1 MRSDST
7 VTAASQGILSN
18 GASGQMESR
27 PFPTGR
33 TSRRPL
39 PLASARSCMSD
50 SERNESP
57 MRRRSNP
64 RDRITLE
71 FLHGRNR
78 VADQMASDHLERH
91 LADSPRLVS
100 RGPHDHRCSSILPGV
115 KESAR
120 APDPRPVAVPAAG
133 TASKHLFGRR
143 SGKGE
148 DEFVIG
154 GASLEEVDAPGDHR
168 PFAAPLALG
177 FDALAGTDTPD
188 TWHTRII
195 VPGSAKNP

>member
-1 MRSDST
+1 MSF
-7 VTAASQGILSN
+7 
-18 GASGQMESR
+18 SR
-27 PFPTGR
+27 PANCHASSSGVFPTATVGLDSHGGEPGHSVQWGQWANGESFPTGR

-100 RGPHDHRCSSILPGV
+100 RGPHDYRCSSILPGV

-120 APDPRPVAVPAAG
+120 APDPRPGFRERIGLMQQACEVHR
-133 TASKHLFGRR
+133 SKY
-143 SGKGE
+143 
-148 DEFVIG
+148 
-154 GASLEEVDAPGDHR
+154 APETH
-168 PFAAPLALG
+168 
-177 FDALAGTDTPD
+177 
-188 TWHTRII
+188 H
-195 VPGSAKNP
+195 